1 GWDLANVPGKVVG
14 TAKVSATVRYP
25 FEPVTARP
33 VTSNVI
39 TKTVTSAFS
48 KTITCYP
55 KGSQPVEQQAAIC
68 VAEAHDITGAP
79 FVGETVCFLADF
91 NAEDIQWFTGTIPG
105 TSDPNLKPPG
115 GPIVIG
121 KTSRNTTAEGS
132 ALRRIC
138 PRTDSAGRAA
148 VEVFNSN
155 PTTVNVTAVF
165 VDEGILRSIHVQFP
179 ITGPQGPSNGVRNST
194 QTSTGGAPTSGDPTG
209 GGSTGDNA
217 SSYDA
222 SDYHIASARLMRPKA
237 KKPYLRLRGNGPTAT
252 VHIRLTLLTS
262 RGKLVSK
269 FVSAVETNK
278 VVQIR
283 GFKIAK
289 TVRTIRVGVAA

>member
-1 GWDLANVPGKVVG
+1 
-14 TAKVSATVRYP
+14 
-25 FEPVTARP
+25 

-79 FVGETVCFLADF
+79 FAGETVCFLADF
-91 NAEDIQWFTGTIPG
+91 NAEDIQQFPVGKSAGIPG
-105 TSDPNLKPPG
+105 TNITITNEG
-115 GPIVIG
+115 
-121 KTSRNTTAEGS
+121 RNTDAEHN

-138 PRTDSAGRAA
+138 PYTDANGRAA

-155 PTTVNVTAVF
+155 PTTVNVTALF

-179 ITGPQGPSNGVRNST
+179 ITGKQGPANGVRNST
-194 QTSTGGAPTSGDPTG
+194 QTSTGGAPTSGDPT

-237 KKPYLRLRGNGPTAT
+237 KKPYLRLRVNGPTAT